1 MRQMAWSTRS
11 RRAATRIAVVAGF
24 CLAVIPTVRAQS
36 ADCAV
41 AVIVEGT
48 EPARTEIAREL
59 ARAGVPATPAPG
71 CAVETVA
78 VAAQGPALDLTITDP
93 YGRVTH
99 RTVADLH
106 AASAVIESTPGSEV
120 LRPLLPEV
128 AALAEPHILRPGDDP
143 GDDEPVAHSG
153 VAPGPEAVVSE
164 APAAEPQP
172 GRGLSVLIA
181 PELATGSDG
190 SSWAGLSVSGCVT
203 IGPTCLGTRVRFWRD
218 LEADEESG
226 DTIRQRATGEIALS
240 LEVPFT
246 RHRIDIRPGV
256 ELGLGWIHMG
266 DFVIQ
271 PQASNDADFD
281 QGEVLAGAHIGASY
295 PVSKHWALEAG
306 LGASL
311 ALFAHRAPFTV
322 QGAELPGV
330 PLAFGLASLGL
341 RYGSP

>member
-1 MRQMAWSTRS
+1 MAWSSRS
-11 RRAATRIAVVAGF
+11 RRAATRIAVVAGL

-36 ADCAV
+36 GDCAV

-48 EPARTEIAREL
+48 EPARTEIANEL

-78 VAAQGPALDLTITDP
+78 VAVQGAALDLTITDP

-128 AALAEPHILRPGDDP
+128 AALPAPQVLRPGDDP
-143 GDDEPVAHSG
+143 GDDEPAVQSAG
-153 VAPGPEAVVSE
+153 VAPGPAAVVSD
-164 APAAEPQP
+164 ARAAERPP
-172 GRGLSVLIA
+172 GRGLSLLMATEV
-181 PELATGSDG
+181 ATGSDG
-190 SSWAGLSVSGCVT
+190 SGWAGLSVTGCVT
-203 IGPTCLGTRVRFWRD
+203 LGPTCLGTRVRFWRD
-218 LEADEESG
+218 LDADDEAG
-226 DTIRQRATGEIALS
+226 GTIGQRATGEIALS
-240 LEVPFT
+240 LDVPFT

-266 DFVIQ
+266 ELVVH
-271 PQASNDADFD
+271 PQASDDADFD
-281 QGEVLAGAHIGASY
+281 QGEVLTGVHVGASY
-295 PVSKHWALEAG
+295 PISQHWALEAG

-311 ALFAHRAPFTV
+311 SLFAHHSPFTV
-322 QGAELPGV
+322 QGVQLPGE